1 MRIRLFFAC
10 LFLLG
15 AALVVAVGL
24 SAQQSGSS
32 AGSRDVARGEYLVRD
47 VAMCW
52 QCHTPRRSDG
62 SVDDARWLLGGPVVI
77 EPMRPVE
84 NWADVAPRI
93 AGLPPDTDQ
102 QFITLMT
109 TGIARTG
116 RPPRPPM
123 PQFHLTRRDAEAVLA
138 YLKSLRPRG

>member
-1 MRIRLFFAC
+1 MRIRLFFSS

-15 AALVVAVGL
+15 AAFVIAVGL
-24 SAQQSGSS
+24 SAQQTTGSAS
-32 AGSRDVARGEYLVRD
+32 AREVTRGEYLVRD

-52 QCHTPRRSDG
+52 QCHTPRHEDG
-62 SVDDARWLLGGPVVI
+62 STDESRWLLGGPVVI
-77 EPMRPVE
+77 EPMRAVE

-93 AGLPPDTDQ
+93 AGLPPGTDQ

-109 TGIARTG
+109 KGIARTG
-116 RPPRPPM
+116 KPPRPPM
-123 PQFHLTRRDAEAVLA
+123 PQFHLTRQDAKAVLA